1 MDEIWKANVNQKAS
15 CCWFK
20 LNENTIIRVA
30 TPAGMTNTAYVGELV
45 TQGSVGAA
53 LQSGADVGRGLDSHF
68 SGSQDEMSYG
78 WIRLQPLAYQDDI
91 SRQTININSTRAE
104 SQKLSCLM
112 KQKGLQCHPTKTVCI
127 IIGTKKYRTEAQRE
141 INNVMFNEFKM
152 KFVDNKVYLGDVI
165 SSQGLKDSVN
175 LTIE

>member
-1 MDEIWKANVNQKAS
+1 
-15 CCWFK
+15 
-20 LNENTIIRVA
+20 
-30 TPAGMTNTAYVGELV
+30 
-45 TQGSVGAA
+45 
-53 LQSGADVGRGLDSHF
+53 
-68 SGSQDEMSYG
+68 
-78 WIRLQPLAYQDDI
+78 
-91 SRQTININSTRAE
+91 
-104 SQKLSCLM
+104 M